1 MKIFHI
7 CSYYSSSAIYKKL
20 FSEMSKHPV
29 KQYIFFPTHKKRSCN
44 DFDMLNNCKIICH
57 KSYRYFDRFFYVT
70 KINKIYKGFLQE
82 LGTKLNGKCLFHA
95 HSLFINGAV
104 AFKLKKK
111 TNINYVVAVR
121 STDVK
126 VFFKYLFFLRSFGI
140 NILMDASKII
150 FISHVYRDLV
160 LKNYVSDKDRKI
172 ILDKCVV
179 IPNGIDGFWHENSLD
194 IKEYSMK
201 SPIKVL
207 YVGQFIKRK
216 NSLKLIKSIT
226 ALKDDGI
233 DISLMIVGDGQG
245 IYNKIIKMN
254 SKYKSYIEV
263 IPWVSSKN
271 ELLKLYRS
279 ADIFALPSDNETFGL
294 VYIEAISQGLPILYV
309 INEGIDG
316 YFKNEEV
323 GVKIKTNVDDI
334 TLGIR
339 QILENYKDLKPINK
353 ENLSRFRWYDIS
365 KNYMDIYLC
374 N

>member
-233 DISLMIVGDGQG
+233 D
-245 IYNKIIKMN
+245 
-254 SKYKSYIEV
+254 
-263 IPWVSSKN
+263 
-271 ELLKLYRS
+271 
-279 ADIFALPSDNETFGL
+279 
-294 VYIEAISQGLPILYV
+294 EAERHLQM
-309 INEGIDG
+309 
-316 YFKNEEV
+316 K
-323 GVKIKTNVDDI
+323 KTNPKYVFRNYLAQLAIDALESGDDS
-334 TLGIR
+334 
-339 QILENYKDLKPINK
+339 ILHSLHDVLRTPFDEHSDQEDWAGRMP
-353 ENLSRFRWYDIS
+353 EWARDRAGCSALSCS
-365 KNYMDIYLC
+365 S
-374 N
+374 